1 MRRVDFEVVV
11 GAVLLLLCAATGVP
25 VVVAALNGRDL
36 TNGPGW
42 LWASLF
48 VAFLAVL
55 ATTMV
60 TSERPELLRTRVL
73 FGAQVILGPFV
84 VLLAPAA
91 GWTGILLVFTAA
103 LAPEIVRGATT
114 ALVVVVN
121 TIVAAVAGWLASGQ
135 LVVGAITAL
144 VYVLLQTVTVLAV
157 ISQRR
162 GQESERALAQAHTE
176 LRATT
181 ALLAESTRSTER
193 LRIARD
199 LHDVIGHQVTALA
212 LELEVATHLTNS
224 PATDHVSKAR
234 AIAKDLLSDL
244 RATVDQLRA
253 TQPELEPALR
263 EVVSHVPRPQVHLSV
278 SPELDVDEDRHIAI
292 VRCVQE
298 ITTNAIRHSRAEN
311 LWIDLTLTHED
322 QLVLTAHDD
331 GRGTTEFRSGN
342 GLTGMCERIED
353 LKGTTQFATT
363 DGFRVT
369 ATLPA
374 T

>member
-1 MRRVDFEVVV
+1 MRRLDSDVVV

-25 VVVAALNGRDL
+25 VLVAALAGRDL
-36 TNGPGW
+36 TAGPGW
-42 LWASLF
+42 IWSSLF
-48 VAFLAVL
+48 VAFLVVL
-55 ATTMV
+55 AATMV
-60 TSERPELLRTRVL
+60 ASERPELLRARVL
-73 FGAQVILGPFV
+73 FGVQVILGPLV

-103 LAPEIVRGATT
+103 LAPEIVRGTT
-114 ALVVVVN
+114 TVLVVVLN
-121 TIVAAVAGWLASGQ
+121 AGVAATAGWLASGDT
-135 LVVGAITAL
+135 VVGAITAL
-144 VYVLLQTVTVLAV
+144 VYVLLQSVTVLAV

-162 GQESERALAQAHTE
+162 GQESERQLAQAHTE

-181 ALLAESTRSTER
+181 ALLAESTRSIER

-199 LHDVIGHQVTALA
+199 LHDVVGHQVTALA

-224 PATDHVSKAR
+224 PATEHVTKAR
-234 AIAKDLLSDL
+234 VIAKDLLSDL
-244 RATVDQLRA
+244 RSTVDQLRA
-253 TQPELEPALR
+253 TQPDLEPALR

-278 SPELDVDEDRHIAI
+278 SPGLDVDEDRHIAI

-311 LWIDLTLTHED
+311 LWIDLAATSEGK
-322 QLVLTAHDD
+322 LVLEARDD
-331 GRGTTEFRSGN
+331 GRGATEFRPGN
-342 GLTGMCERIED
+342 GLTGMRERIED
-353 LKGTTQFATT
+353 LDGTTQFDTT
-363 DGFRVT
+363 DGFRIT